1 MITHGKHSILTLK
14 GSHDHFYL
22 NGMETLKPNHPAVKQ
37 LVDDGFNP
45 DCFGSRIWGASYLL
59 IDYLSRVNITHQK
72 QLLELGCGW
81 GLVSTF
87 LKKNYNADIRACDI
101 DENVFPFQELINDTN
116 DICVPTQCCS
126 FKDLIKQDLTDLDV
140 MVGADICY
148 SPDTEKQL
156 LELFWHFAEQGG
168 YEIVLADSGRAPF
181 IDLSERLLA
190 VFDGELLPL
199 ALHLPTQL
207 DGYVLHIRLKK

>member
-1 MITHGKHSILTLK
+1 MITYGKHSMLTLK

-22 NGMETLKPNHPAVKQ
+22 NGMEALKPNHPAVRQ
-37 LVDDGFNP
+37 LISEGHEPN
-45 DCFGSRIWGASYLL
+45 CFGSRIWGASYLL

-87 LKKNYNADIRACDI
+87 LKKNYNADICACDI
-101 DENVFPFQELINDTN
+101 DKNVFPFQELLNDTN
-116 DICVPTQCCS
+116 DVHVPTQCCS
-126 FKDLIKQDLTDLDV
+126 FKTLTEQNLSGLDV

-148 SPDTEKQL
+148 SPNIEKQL
-156 LELFWHFAEQGG
+156 LELFWHFAAQGG
-168 YEIVLADSGRAPF
+168 REIVLADSGRAPF

-190 VFDGELLPL
+190 IFDGELLPL
-199 ALHLPTQL
+199 SLHLPTQL
-207 DGYVLHIRLKK
+207 DGYILHIRLKK